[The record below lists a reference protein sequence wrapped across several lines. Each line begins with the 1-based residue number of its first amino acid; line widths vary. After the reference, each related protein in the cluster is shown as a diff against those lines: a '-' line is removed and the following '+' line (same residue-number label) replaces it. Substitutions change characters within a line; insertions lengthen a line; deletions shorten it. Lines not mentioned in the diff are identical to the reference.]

1 MAAAFGFAT
10 SIAPS
15 TPSNPNLR
23 PLAVSC
29 PQLQTFY
36 KPLNNRRAS
45 ALNQSLRVRCES
57 VSQNLNSIDKEELK
71 RSSAM
76 ALAQLKA
83 SAIDGIYDQLFFFL
97 TINGFWFWWE
107 TTCLSC
113 WSLKGYSST
122 LHAEVWKEQKSPGLF
137 LFIIFFVHRN
147 FAHYM
152 LV

>member
-57 VSQNLNSIDKEELK
+57 VSQNLNSIVKEELK

-83 SAIDGIYDQLFFFL
+83 SAIDSEFAPFYFDYLKLDNVCASLYYVVQKGCFFSLLKLFYIYDKKLYALFRSM
-97 TINGFWFWWE
+97 G
-107 TTCLSC
+107 
-113 WSLKGYSST
+113 LKT
-122 LHAEVWKEQKSPGLF
+122 L
-137 LFIIFFVHRN
+137 
-147 FAHYM
+147 
-152 LV
+152 